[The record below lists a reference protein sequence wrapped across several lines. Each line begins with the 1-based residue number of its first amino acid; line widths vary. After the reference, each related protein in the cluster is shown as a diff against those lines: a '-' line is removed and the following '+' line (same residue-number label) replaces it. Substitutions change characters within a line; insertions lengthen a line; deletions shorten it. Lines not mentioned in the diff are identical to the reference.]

1 VSVAVQAGGSP
12 VKRPRRSPWR
22 PLDALVVALP
32 AAVVADLLHAGP
44 AVLFILSALAV
55 VPLAGLVG
63 RSTEVLAERVGGSQ
77 GALLNATFGNVAEL
91 MIAALLVLHGEI
103 TVLKASITG
112 SIVGNLLLLLGV
124 SMIVAARHRSEVPVT
139 RVAREQT
146 TMLFLAVGIL
156 LLPTVFA
163 LRPES
168 SRSRLDEVS
177 GLVAVVLFAVYALSL
192 LFMLR
197 TNEDLYRT
205 GPTAPNANADTNAT
219 AVTAAAPTAASA
231 PVEGDGGSGSAE
243 AAPGAW
249 SVRGSL
255 VVLAVATV
263 LVTVAAEI
271 VAGSVQEAGASLGL
285 HSGFIG
291 FVVLPLVGNAAEQF
305 SALTLA
311 AKDRLGVASEIAV
324 GASMQLAM
332 FVVPVLVALGALSG
346 HPFDLSF
353 SALELTALV
362 IGTLLTSQLLADDKA
377 NWLEGVLLLGLYV
390 VFAGAVFFAD
400 L

>member
-12 VKRPRRSPWR
+12 AERPRRSPWR

-63 RSTEVLAERVGGSQ
+63 RSTEVLAERVGGSR

-205 GPTAPNANADTNAT
+205 GPTAPNANAKAT
-219 AVTAAAPTAASA
+219 ASASAVTAAAAASA

-271 VAGSVQEAGASLGL
+271 VAGSVQEAGTSLGL

>member
-1 VSVAVQAGGSP
+1 VSLAMQAGRRP
-12 VKRPRRSPWR
+12 AKRPRRSPWR

-44 AVLFILSALAV
+44 AVLFVLSALAV

-63 RSTEVLAERVGGSQ
+63 RSTEVLAERVGGSR

-139 RVAREQT
+139 RVAREQA

-168 SRSRLDEVS
+168 SRGRLDEVS

-205 GPTAPNANADTNAT
+205 GPAVPDPSATAATAP
-219 AVTAAAPTAASA
+219 AAASTEASA
-231 PVEGDGGSGSAE
+231 PVDGDGGPDAE
-243 AAPGAW
+243 QAGPGTW